1 VPVFGDNY
9 LIHYF
14 KHPQCISEV
23 QTTIFNQLPKR
34 ACGQLAAS
42 HEELSLGWGLYFEE
56 GWHWRSIYFIVVVL
70 IITAGLVFGVCWSI
84 LRADVQSAF
93 AITSSWMTL
102 GSLLLGYLAV
112 RSS

>member
-1 VPVFGDNY
+1 M
-9 LIHYF
+9 
-14 KHPQCISEV
+14 

-56 GWHWRSIYFIVVVL
+56 GWHWRSIYFVVVVL
-70 IITAGLVFGVCWSI
+70 IVTAGLVFGVSWSI